1 MKRVTIA
8 TAEKDGAEDATG
20 VSESPSG
27 IGTLYSDEDKPAS
40 LDTAARLIRV
50 GNPIEV
56 PNAGAGSYNKFFKV
70 LGFEEV
76 QVADSMASSGD
87 WSFAVK
93 DSKRKTRK
101 WRPASQENRYPYH
114 GFKYRVASMGFESA
128 KGCIDYMFQ
137 A

>member
-1 MKRVTIA
+1 VSKKTEKHV
-8 TAEKDGAEDATG
+8 AESATG
-20 VSESPSG
+20 IAESPGG
-27 IGTLYSDEDKPAS
+27 IGTLYSDEGKPLADVAAAS
-40 LDTAARLIRV
+40 VLIRV
-50 GNPIEV
+50 GNLIEA
-56 PNAGAGSYNKFFKV
+56 PNAGAGSYLRFFSV

-93 DSKRKTRK
+93 DSKRKTRQ

-114 GFKYRVASMGFESA
+114 GFKYHVSSMGFESA
-128 KGCIDYMFQ
+128 KGCIDYMSQ